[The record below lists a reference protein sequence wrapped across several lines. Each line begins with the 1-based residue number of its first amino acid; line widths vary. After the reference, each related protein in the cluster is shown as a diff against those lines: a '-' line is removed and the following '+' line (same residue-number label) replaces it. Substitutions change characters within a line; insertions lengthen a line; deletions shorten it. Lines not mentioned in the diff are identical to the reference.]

1 MTVVGQTQGSQDSAE
16 DGSGG
21 GSEPPEQTQQRIATL
36 NNNNNYR
43 SNTLPP
49 EYPCSDVCVRCG
61 KKVTELVVG
70 NVENQSTDTVNECPC
85 ECHKQLYHPLAEPLI
100 ATQDSQQ
107 SPPVQSSVG
116 VGPSQPGVQ
125 GLPPHVPPGGPD
137 CLPGCG
143 YSGLPCY
150 NCSLQPVQPQ
160 RENNAPLTNV
170 MPAVPQNAI
179 PSTFIPHVF
188 TVELQD
194 DMVGSNVHGNA
205 EQEHVILHNEEDPR
219 AKKRRRTCLSILIAV
234 IAVNVAFQMFK
245 LL

>member
-1 MTVVGQTQGSQDSAE
+1 MTVAGQTQGSQDSAE

-21 GSEPPEQTQQRIATL
+21 GSEPPEQTQQRITTL

-49 EYPCSDVCVRCG
+49 EYPCSDVCVHCG
-61 KKVTELVVG
+61 KKVTELGVSS
-70 NVENQSTDTVNECPC
+70 VENQSTEEVNDCSC
-85 ECHKQLYHPLAEPLI
+85 ECHKQLNHPLAEPFI
-100 ATQDSQQ
+100 ATQGLQQ
-107 SPPVQSSVG
+107 NPPVQSSVG
-116 VGPSQPGVQ
+116 VGASVQ
-125 GLPPHVPPGGPD
+125 GLPPHIPPGGPD

-150 NCSLQPVQPQ
+150 NCSLRPVPSQ
-160 RENNAPLTNV
+160 RPNNLTNV
-170 MPAVPQNAI
+170 APAVPQNAI

-194 DMVGSNVHGNA
+194 DMTGSNVHGNA
-205 EQEHVILHNEEDPR
+205 DQEHVILQNEEDPR
-219 AKKRRRTCLSILIAV
+219 NKKRRRTCLSILIAV